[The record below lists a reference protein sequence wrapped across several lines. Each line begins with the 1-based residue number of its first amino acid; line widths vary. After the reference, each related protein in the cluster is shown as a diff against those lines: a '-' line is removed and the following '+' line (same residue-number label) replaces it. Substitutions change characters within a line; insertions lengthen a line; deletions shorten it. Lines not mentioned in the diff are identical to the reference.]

1 MPKAQKQDALGP
13 ELDPMAYMMIRG
25 WIRRIVRIE
34 ITDPDDPTPYWV
46 FSVRDAPG
54 LLAALK
60 D

>member
-1 MPKAQKQDALGP
+1 
-13 ELDPMAYMMIRG
+13 MAYLMIRA
-25 WIRRIVRIE
+25 WIRRVVRIE

-60 D
+60 E

>member
-1 MPKAQKQDALGP
+1 MSRCPASSCAKSAPKTATP
-13 ELDPMAYMMIRG
+13 
-25 WIRRIVRIE
+25 IE
-34 ITDPDDPTPYWV
+34 PPTCRNSVDPDDATPYWV

>member
-1 MPKAQKQDALGP
+1 
-13 ELDPMAYMMIRG
+13 MIRG

-60 D
+60 E